1 MSMKIL
7 DYGMVFWFWDR
18 MVVVK
23 ILREDRFFFW
33 FKGEDGVVS
42 FVWTGEEGPPLAIA
56 AAMSIC
62 RQWSH
67 PSFLSYFFSL
77 LAATKIIYF
86 LGHNERDFF
95 FLGTSR
101 RDGF

>member
-1 MSMKIL
+1 M
-7 DYGMVFWFWDR
+7 
-18 MVVVK
+18 
-23 ILREDRFFFW
+23 
-33 FKGEDGVVS
+33 S

-56 AAMSIC
+56 AAMSIR

-95 FLGTSR
+95 FWVHQGEMDFNR
-101 RDGF
+101 RDTNLLLYLYNILGKIT